1 MAGKEYCTVRK
12 SPSEEFSLKN
22 RAVMKSLPL
31 AIPGE
36 SKSRCQYV
44 KVIKT
49 GGTPFIL
56 SLETS
61 PRMND
66 REIGLNVLQVRLW
79 DT

>member
-1 MAGKEYCTVRK
+1 MAGKEDCTVRK
-12 SPSEEFSLKN
+12 SPFEEFSLKN

-36 SKSRCQYV
+36 SNRCQYV

-79 DT
+79 DS